1 MTVQP
6 PILKLSSDTLFSVCS
21 FLDADS
27 LKQAAAVSK
36 AVNAVSS
43 EDAIWKPLA
52 EKRFGFLAQGT
63 KQPGKSWKETYRQ
76 LEGESRLRQARAR
89 AALSAHATKIIGD
102 DARYRT
108 ERAAAAMFGIPAPLN
123 STHYIPTGQTG
134 FWQGRKITVFQTS
147 RQ

>member
-6 PILKLSSDTLFSVCS
+6 PFLKLNDDALFSVCS

-27 LKQAAAVSK
+27 LKQAAAASK
-36 AVNAVSS
+36 TLNAVSA

-52 EKRFGFLAQGT
+52 EKRFSFLAQGA

-76 LEGESRLRQARAR
+76 LEGESKLRRARAH
-89 AALSAHATKIIGD
+89 AALSAHAAKILGD

-108 ERAAAAMFGIPAPLN
+108 ERAAAAMFGIPAPTIA
-123 STHYIPTGQTG
+123 THYIPTGQTG
-134 FWQGRKITVFQTS
+134 FWRGRKITVFHTS
-147 RQ
+147 NE